1 MILADT
7 SIWIDLLSARPKQV
21 PSEEDLLR
29 LVTCGP
35 VLQEV
40 FQGMRPGLVS
50 EAFTRSFLA
59 LPCLSDPLPRDLF
72 EDAARIYREGRQKGF
87 TIRSSA
93 DCLIAAIAIAHR
105 VPVWHK
111 DRDFATIA
119 KFTSLRETMQLE
131 SGRASGH

>member
-7 SIWIDLLSARPKQV
+7 SIWIDLLSPHPREL
-21 PSEEDLLR
+21 PSEDDLLR

-40 FQGMRPGLVS
+40 FQGMRPGPVS

-59 LPCLSDPLPRDLF
+59 LPCLGDPLARDLF

-105 VPVWHK
+105 VPVWHR
-111 DRDFATIA
+111 DRDFTTIA
-119 KFTSLRETMQLE
+119 KFTSLQAVTHLG